1 EYLAAVATGDMQPE
15 PHPYFGDIGIDGW
28 SKLHVRHFEHH
39 LRQFHC

>member
-1 EYLAAVATGDMQPE
+1 MQPE

-39 LRQFHC
+39 LRQFSC